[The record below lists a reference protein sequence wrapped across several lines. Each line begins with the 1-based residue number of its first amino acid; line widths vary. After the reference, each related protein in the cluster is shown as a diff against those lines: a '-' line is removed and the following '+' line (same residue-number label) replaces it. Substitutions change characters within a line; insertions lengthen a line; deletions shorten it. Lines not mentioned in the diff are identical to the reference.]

1 MTSFLRANRPELAI
15 LRGKFTDKNIDEWVT
30 SFAGGKRDLA
40 DRYLVVLSLFIPG
53 GQARPETERFS
64 YLGQLSPNT
73 RKAYTYAIVEFSEF
87 IARVRRKVVPPHE
100 VTRADAEEYVE
111 WLANRDF
118 TLEAERLKDGDQEE
132 RLQIYETVKELASAK
147 SHEIGRKL
155 PRSLI
160 RAHPDAERPSQIA
173 MGWLNAEL
181 GRMVLKD
188 LLVREPTL
196 EEIRRRHPRA
206 GIDQFTIDGA
216 LLWDLFTYKL
226 PQPKPVGQTTIAL
239 RLEALSAFWEA
250 LAEGDAGGKPIV
262 TQNPWKAIKKRASH
276 GIARER
282 KRAAEKQRID
292 PGLIVRMLDREV
304 GPSLVERRNAALIWF
319 LVLTGVRVSEAIQI
333 RRGKPIPSE
342 ERKWSGWLDTTTEPP
357 MVVITRK
364 GGARAELPYPTP
376 ALQALVEFHG
386 EMRRS
391 LPPPGAHT
399 RAGEKGFVDPD
410 SPRWR
415 YKLLLEE
422 ADAPLFPPIQFWGAN
437 STANYQPMKPNVRKT
452 FGGTDYRVGLTRH
465 GVVALLRRYAQKAGL
480 TDEEIA
486 QIHPH
491 GLRHFAATAMASEGK
506 DLREVQAIL
515 GHESITTT
523 EKYLAEPESREALT
537 GTREIMNYLARIR
550 SARGA
555 EPPVA
560 TEPRPEEPKRAVIDV
575 LGTPVEPVSKVPGAP
590 EPGPPPPAPVE
601 IQAAL
606 EGESLPAHM
615 FPEPPV
621 VFGPGAQVG
630 EVGGRLYAVGGEP
643 EPVQAREIRD
653 GISPGS
659 PWWVYDAQV
668 TTREEEQLGKVEQQE
683 LIHWSRTPQDRW
695 LKKYYPLT
703 PNRYGLGDSS
713 LLAWFAK
720 GQAHADGQVTIG
732 VEDPETGELK
742 QVEVAP
748 IPLLSPIQAY
758 PEATIAPG
766 QDLLSKL
773 EALEKLYLIGDAS
786 RGIAPSPTRYFGL
799 HRWFAFMSYATLNL
813 QVETRGKY
821 KWVPFDA
828 PAVVSEEVRAH
839 ADSYILEWYEKNA
852 HTYKT
857 AYRYFKQL
865 VKREP
870 VDFWDQI
877 EPAAHEA
884 VALAEPVPDWFA
896 DPDPVHSIYEHDP
909 AEYAQ
914 FERWLANLTGQR
926 LSKQRQADR
935 DEQLEYADE
944 DLELRIQQARDKLE
958 SYYLTLQ
965 ALEGEKGEA
974 GELIPPG
981 KREKK
986 IYEATLKVI
995 VQQLVDEFGIPDPYT
1010 IKGLPKEHEKRVEAI
1025 VQMVFRKD
1033 EPEQTDANVF
1043 KSQLFSPEHLRIDTR
1058 AKTIKH
1064 TDEFREKFA
1073 ENFEGRDSECVMRRA
1088 ARAMWEHARRKGPFA
1103 SKAKQRGSQYAA
1115 LQAVMLSYMAWIFPC
1130 PHDIEERIA
1139 QRLRKKVTEAD
1150 RRAYFV
1156 RMTRNVRLR
1165 LIERL
1170 LERVKDEERRQ
1181 YLLDMAQTIR
1191 DEESDE
1197 SPLDQLTDEDIRRIA
1212 LMKEAGFFDETPP
1225 EILIAEELGEESPY
1239 RVRAMPSR
1247 GEQERK
1253 EFKERAA
1260 EVEAERVVER
1270 DPKGRRLI
1278 RYNANARAQTMRY
1291 LANAMDVMPSPLR
1304 MIAAMT
1310 IKSQGF

>member
-1 MTSFLRANRPELAI
+1 MVAILKANRPELAI
-15 LRGKFTDKNIDEWVT
+15 LRGKRIENLDEWARV
-30 SFAGGKRDLA
+30 FAGGDRKLA
-40 DRYLVVLSLFIPG
+40 ERYLLVLSLFLPG
-53 GQARPETERFS
+53 AQPAAGAERFS

-73 RKAYTYAIVEFSEF
+73 RKAYGFAISEFSEF
-87 IARVRRKVVPPHE
+87 IARVRRKVVPPHD
-100 VTRADAEEYVE
+100 VSRADAEAYVE

-118 TLEAERLKDGDQEE
+118 TLESERLKDGDQEE
-132 RLQIYETVKELASAK
+132 RLQIYDTVKELGSAR
-147 SHEIGRKL
+147 SVEIGRKV
-155 PRSLI
+155 PRALV

-196 EEIRRRHPRA
+196 ESIRRKHPRA
-206 GIDQFTIDGA
+206 GIDQFTIDGE

-226 PQPKPVGQTTIAL
+226 PEPRAVGQTTIAL
-239 RLEALSAFWEA
+239 RLEALSAFWDA
-250 LAEGDAGGKPIV
+250 LSEGDGGARPIV
-262 TQNPWKAIKKRASH
+262 TQNPWKLIKKRATH

-282 KRAAEKQRID
+282 KRAAEKQRIN
-292 PGLIVRMLDREV
+292 PALIVRMLDREV
-304 GPSLVERRNAALIWF
+304 GPSLVEKRNAALLWF
-319 LVLTGVRVSEAIQI
+319 LVLTGVRVSEATQI

-342 ERKWSGWLDTTTEPP
+342 ERKWSGWLDTTKEPP
-357 MVVITRK
+357 TVMITRK
-364 GGARAELPYPTP
+364 RGTRAELPYPSP
-376 ALQALVEFHG
+376 ALQALVEFQA
-386 EMRRS
+386 ELRRS

-399 RAGEKGFVDPD
+399 RPGEKGFLDPD

-422 ADAPLFPPIQFWGAN
+422 ADAPLFPPLQFWGAN
-437 STANYQPMKPNVRKT
+437 STQNYQPLKPNVRKT

-465 GVVALLRRYAQKAGL
+465 GVVALLQRYAQKAGL
-480 TDEEIA
+480 SDKEVAE
-486 QIHPH
+486 IHPH
-491 GLRHFAATAMASEGK
+491 GLRHFAATAMATEGK

-523 EKYLAEPESREALT
+523 EKYLAEPESMEALS
-537 GTREIMNYLARIR
+537 GSREILSYLERIR
-550 SARGA
+550 RERGIT
-555 EPPVA
+555 PPVPA
-560 TEPRPEEPKRAVIDV
+560 EPRPEEPKRAVIDV
-575 LGTPVEPVSKVPGAP
+575 PGRAVEPVSEPAGAP
-590 EPGPPPPAPVE
+590 ERRPPPPVPVPVPE
-601 IQAAL
+601 AEEA
-606 EGESLPAHM
+606 LPAHM
-615 FPEPPV
+615 LPQPPE
-621 VFGPGAQVG
+621 VFGSATGSGSDAG
-630 EVGGRLYAVGGEP
+630 LIAIGGEP
-643 EPVQAREIRD
+643 EKVEAREIRD

-668 TTREEEQLGKVEQQE
+668 TTREEERVGKIEQQE

-695 LKKYYPLT
+695 LKKYYPLV

-720 GQAHADGQVTIG
+720 GQAHADGAVTIG
-732 VEDPETGELK
+732 IEDPETGEQK

-758 PEATIAPG
+758 PEATIVQG

-773 EALEKLYLIGDAS
+773 EALERVFLLGDPA

-828 PAVVSEEVRAH
+828 PAVLSEELRAH

-909 AEYAQ
+909 GEYAQ

-926 LSKQRQADR
+926 LSKQRQAER

-958 SYYLTLQ
+958 SYYVTLQ
-965 ALEGEKGEA
+965 ALEGEKDEA
-974 GELIPPG
+974 GALIPPT

-986 IYEATLKVI
+986 IYEATLKLI
-995 VQQLVDEFGIPDPYT
+995 VQQLADEFGIPDPYT
-1010 IKGLPKEHEKRVEAI
+1010 ITGLPKEHEKRVEAI
-1025 VQMVFRKD
+1025 IQQVFRKD

-1043 KSQLFSPEHLRIDTR
+1043 KSQLFSPDHLRIDTR

-1103 SKAKQRGSQYAA
+1103 AKAKQRGSQYAA

-1139 QRLRKKVTEAD
+1139 QRLKKKVTDAD

-1156 RMTRNVRLR
+1156 RMARNVRLR

-1170 LERVKDEERRQ
+1170 LERTTDEQRKQ
-1181 YLLDMAQTIR
+1181 YLADMAQAIR
-1191 DEESDE
+1191 DEEADE

-1225 EILIAEELGEESPY
+1225 EILIAEELGEESPF

-1260 EVEAERVVER
+1260 EAEPIVER
-1270 DPKGRRLI
+1270 DPKGRRVI
-1278 RYNANARAQTMRY
+1278 RYNANARSQSMRY